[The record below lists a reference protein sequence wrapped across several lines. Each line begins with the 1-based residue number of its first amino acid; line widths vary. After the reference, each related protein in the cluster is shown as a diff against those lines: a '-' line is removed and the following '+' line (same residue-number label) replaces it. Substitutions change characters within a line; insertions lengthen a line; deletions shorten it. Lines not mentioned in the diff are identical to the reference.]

1 MRRRRRRRR
10 VARMKKETVCREM
23 LSCLYLTRARS
34 KPTPEPGGP
43 PPVALRPC
51 VFRRPNVRARYSR
64 RRGGKAPRAPK
75 NQSASRRPADS
86 PSDPP
91 LFPIAFSRSLLELAV
106 QGVLAEVRV
115 VLHEL
120 QALGG
125 VAAVLRASERREGR
139 IRRTASVSRFFF
151 RLQTGAR
158 RRRRRRLRTRRRR
171 RLETRERKFETR
183 QRCLLSRVVVD
194 GFASRARALSMTR
207 RVAVEPFKDEKAR
220 RKTKALS
227 IGFRVTRSPTMPIC
241 ALLYP
246 PGVGRC
252 AARERLGD
260 AKLPGTR
267 SRTFW
272 DM

>member
-1 MRRRRRRRR
+1 MAR
-10 VARMKKETVCREM
+10 VRVCSDVRTSALATLGGARGE
-23 LSCLYLTRARS
+23 
-34 KPTPEPGGP
+34 
-43 PPVALRPC
+43 
-51 VFRRPNVRARYSR
+51 
-64 RRGGKAPRAPK
+64 KAPRAPK

-171 RLETRERKFETR
+171 RLETRERTSDTR
-183 QRCLLSRVVVD
+183 RHRLLARVVGD

>member
-1 MRRRRRRRR
+1 
-10 VARMKKETVCREM
+10 M

-43 PPVALRPC
+43 PPVAR
-51 VFRRPNVRARYSR
+51 VRVCSDVRTSALATLGGAR
-64 RRGGKAPRAPK
+64 GEKAPRAPK

-139 IRRTASVSRFFF
+139 IRRTGSVSRFFF
-151 RLQTGAR
+151 FDSKPF

-171 RLETRERKFETR
+171 RLETRERTSDTR
-183 QRCLLSRVVVD
+183 RRRLLSRVVVD

>member
-1 MRRRRRRRR
+1 MHISYIPRASPSEDASEKMRRHR

-34 KPTPEPGGP
+34 KPSSEPRTPARGP
-43 PPVALRPC
+43 CPC

-125 VAAVLRASERREGR
+125 VAAVLRRER
-139 IRRTASVSRFFF
+139 
-151 RLQTGAR
+151 AR
-158 RRRRRRLRTRRRR
+158 ANR
-171 RLETRERKFETR
+171 RLEAVSFGKRVGFGRRGDRRRQKSETSEPIYR
-183 QRCLLSRVVVD
+183 
-194 GFASRARALSMTR
+194 RA
-207 RVAVEPFKDEKAR
+207 
-220 RKTKALS
+220 
-227 IGFRVTRSPTMPIC
+227 
-241 ALLYP
+241 
-246 PGVGRC
+246 
-252 AARERLGD
+252 
-260 AKLPGTR
+260 
-267 SRTFW
+267 
-272 DM
+272 

>member
-1 MRRRRRRRR
+1 
-10 VARMKKETVCREM
+10 M
-23 LSCLYLTRARS
+23 LSCLYLKRARS
-34 KPTPEPGGP
+34 KPNPEPGGP
-43 PPVALRPC
+43 PPVAR
-51 VFRRPNVRARYSR
+51 VRVCSDVRTSALATLGGAR
-64 RRGGKAPRAPK
+64 GEKAPRAPK

-151 RLQTGAR
+151 FDSKPFR

-171 RLETRERKFETR
+171 RLETRERTSDTR
-183 QRCLLSRVVVD
+183 RRRLLSRVVVD

-220 RKTKALS
+220 EKPKPCR
-227 IGFRVTRSPTMPIC
+227 
-241 ALLYP
+241 
-246 PGVGRC
+246 
-252 AARERLGD
+252 
-260 AKLPGTR
+260 
-267 SRTFW
+267 
-272 DM
+272 